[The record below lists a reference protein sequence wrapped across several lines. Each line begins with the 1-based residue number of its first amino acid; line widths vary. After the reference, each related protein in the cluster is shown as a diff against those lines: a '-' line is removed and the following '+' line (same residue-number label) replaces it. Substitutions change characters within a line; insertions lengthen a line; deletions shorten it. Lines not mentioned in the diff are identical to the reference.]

1 MPGPSG
7 GQDVRIQPEV
17 GGVTIDLTLPE
28 YKIEDVVRDG
38 VTYQQIAVDADGW
51 AQAGQPGAPQLPE
64 RGLMVAVPPTGDV
77 SLQILDVTPVPAP
90 GSYRLQ
96 PAPLARLQE
105 DRAGRNVASRPGK
118 YSEAA
123 WTPAAQAEIAQEGW
137 LRGYRFVRLALRPFQ
152 INPAS
157 GESASRRRCEY
168 AWPLPSL
175 AHPFLPYQ
183 PTPSMRRCFGPPSPT
198 TTKRRIGRHDLSWAR
213 SRRAR

>member
-1 MPGPSG
+1 M
-7 GQDVRIQPEV
+7 RIQPEV
-17 GGVTIDLTLPE
+17 GGVTIDLALPE

-38 VTYQQIAVDADGW
+38 VTYQRIAVDADGW

-77 SLQILDVTPVPAP
+77 SLQILDVTPTPAP

-105 DRAGRNVASRPGK
+105 DQLVETWQADPGRYA
-118 YSEAA
+118 EAA

-157 GESASRRRCEY
+157 GEFASRRRCAS
-168 AWPLPSL
+168 AWPLASL
-175 AHPFLPYQ
+175 APPFLPYQ
-183 PTPSMRRCFGPPSPT
+183 PTPSMRRCFGRPSPT
-198 TTKRRIGRHDLSWAR
+198 TTRRRVGRHDLSRVR
-213 SRRAR
+213 SRHAR